1 MKVHELKLE
10 TIQPHPWQTGTHI
23 KVHTAKQCI
32 HAYYITASCPP
43 AMFFSPL
50 LTVRNLQL
58 NIFSWLAWW
67 VNGINAL
74 MVHLANNT
82 PLAINV
88 MGAEC

>member
-1 MKVHELKLE
+1 
-10 TIQPHPWQTGTHI
+10 
-23 KVHTAKQCI
+23 
-32 HAYYITASCPP
+32 
-43 AMFFSPL
+43 MFFSPL